1 MCACA
6 ADSYDL
12 KEILLNSTTEVMK
25 GSLIAV
31 ILVVMM
37 NYTLTD
43 VTGIN
48 MMLTRVVECVVAVG
62 VARCV

>member
-6 ADSYDL
+6 SDSYDL

-25 GSLIAV
+25 DSLIAV
-31 ILVVMM
+31 IPVVMM

-43 VTGIN
+43 V
-48 MMLTRVVECVVAVG
+48 MV
-62 VARCV
+62 

>member
-1 MCACA
+1 
-6 ADSYDL
+6 
-12 KEILLNSTTEVMK
+12 MK